1 MLLVVIILEVLLFW
15 KKKKFGQV
23 IAQKYV
29 AKSGRCSWVS
39 SLPVRLHC
47 IYKVLLG
54 GRTLIC
60 LNKTCRYSKNSTDKL
75 CCRMRQLRSGCHF
88 VNSGRTRVLSVAA
101 KVYVFMIHKTL
112 SCLSISTSLTY
123 LHVWAADKFYS
134 FFLLP
139 GKRQKFCSLC
149 VYRPSHDV
157 CKIKSQ

>member
-1 MLLVVIILEVLLFW
+1 MKSLYIRSENINSNTWPNTLTWKNLMKTFKEFHSEWQCVVSCYYIRSVVILE
-15 KKKKFGQV
+15 KKKFGQV

-88 VNSGRTRVLSVAA
+88 VNSGRTTE
-101 KVYVFMIHKTL
+101 YW
-112 SCLSISTSLTY
+112 
-123 LHVWAADKFYS
+123 VWLQRS
-134 FFLLP
+134 MFLW
-139 GKRQKFCSLC
+139 F
-149 VYRPSHDV
+149 
-157 CKIKSQ
+157 IKL